1 MHLTSKD
8 FAVMDQR
15 YRATLVNSISG
26 FKPANLLG
34 TVDAQGN
41 SNLAIMSSVVHLGS
55 HPPLLALVIRPNSV
69 DRHTLDNIFNSG
81 CYTINHVTDAIIPE
95 AHQTAARYTKE
106 QSEFAATGLR
116 ELWLDDFAA
125 PFVAQAR
132 IRLGL
137 ELREHQE
144 LAVNGTNLV
153 IGEVTLASFPDEC
166 LRPDGSLDLAEAG
179 SVALSGLDCYHRT
192 EPLMRMAYAKPDLP
206 PRRHGG

>member
-1 MHLTSKD
+1 MHVTSAD
-8 FAVMDQR
+8 FAAMDQR

-34 TVDAQGN
+34 TVDAEGN

-55 HPPLLALVIRPNSV
+55 HPPLMALVIRPNSV

-106 QSEFAATGLR
+106 QSEFAATGLK

-166 LRPDGSLDLAEAG
+166 LRSDGSLDLAEAG
-179 SVALSGLDCYHRT
+179 SVALSGLDSYHRA
-192 EPLMRMAYAKPDLP
+192 EPPVRMAYAKPDLP
-206 PRRHGG
+206 PRRHG

>member
-1 MHLTSKD
+1 MHVTSAD
-8 FAVMDQR
+8 FAAMDQR

-34 TVDAQGN
+34 TVDAEGN

-55 HPPLLALVIRPNSV
+55 HPPLMALVIRPNSV

-106 QSEFAATGLR
+106 QSEFAATGLK

-166 LRPDGSLDLAEAG
+166 LRSDGSLDLAEAG
-179 SVALSGLDCYHRT
+179 SVAISGLDSYHRA
-192 EPLMRMAYAKPDLP
+192 EPPMRMAYAKPDLP
-206 PRRHGG
+206 PRRHG

>member
-1 MHLTSKD
+1 MHLTSTD
-8 FAVMDQR
+8 FAAMDQR

-116 ELWLDDFAA
+116 ELWLDGFPA

-144 LAVNGTNLV
+144 LTINGTNLV

-166 LRPDGSLDLAEAG
+166 LRSDGSLDLAEAG
-179 SVALSGLDCYHRT
+179 SVALSGLDSYHRT
-192 EPLMRMAYAKPDLP
+192 EPPMRMAYAKPDLP
-206 PRRHGG
+206 PRRHD

>member
-1 MHLTSKD
+1 ME
-8 FAVMDQR
+8 QR
-15 YRATLVNSISG
+15 YRATLVNCISG

-34 TVDAQGN
+34 TIDAEGN

-55 HPPLLALVIRPNSV
+55 HPPLMALVIRPNSA
-69 DRHTLDNIFNSG
+69 DRHSLDNIVSSG
-81 CYTINHVTDAIIPE
+81 CYTINHVTAAIIPE

-106 QSEFAATGLR
+106 QSEFSATGLQ

-125 PFVAQAR
+125 PFVAQAC

-166 LRPDGSLDLAEAG
+166 LRADGSLDLAEAG
-179 SVALSGLDCYHRT
+179 SVALSGLDSYHRA
-192 EPLMRMAYAKPDLP
+192 EPPTRMAYAKPDLP
-206 PRRHGG
+206 PRRHG

>member
-1 MHLTSKD
+1 MHLTSAD
-8 FAVMDQR
+8 FAAMDQR

-34 TVDAQGN
+34 TVNAEGN

-55 HPPLLALVIRPNSV
+55 HPPLMALVIRPNSV

-106 QSEFAATGLR
+106 QSEFAATGLK

-166 LRPDGSLDLAEAG
+166 LRSDGSLDLAEAG
-179 SVALSGLDCYHRT
+179 SVALSGLDSYHRA
-192 EPLMRMAYAKPDLP
+192 EPPMRMAYAKPDLP
-206 PRRHGG
+206 PRRHG

>member
-1 MHLTSKD
+1 MHVTSAD
-8 FAVMDQR
+8 FAAMDQR

-34 TVDAQGN
+34 TVDAEGN

-55 HPPLLALVIRPNSV
+55 HPPLMALVIRPNSV

-106 QSEFAATGLR
+106 QSEFAATGLK

-166 LRPDGSLDLAEAG
+166 LRSDGSLDLAEAG
-179 SVALSGLDCYHRT
+179 SVALSGLDSYHRA
-192 EPLMRMAYAKPDLP
+192 EPPMRMAYAKPDLP
-206 PRRHGG
+206 PRRHG